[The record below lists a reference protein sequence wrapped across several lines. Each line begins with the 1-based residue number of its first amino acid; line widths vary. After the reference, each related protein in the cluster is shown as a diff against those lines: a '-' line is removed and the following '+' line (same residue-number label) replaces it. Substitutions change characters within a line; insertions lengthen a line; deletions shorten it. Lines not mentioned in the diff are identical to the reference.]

1 MLREGRL
8 LMTDTQVIHIAM
20 QVMIVTAKL
29 AAPALITALVVGF
42 AVSLFQSAT
51 QIQEFTLA
59 FVPKAIGVGL
69 ALLISGHWM
78 LNTMISFTTDLF
90 HGIPRLLG

>member
-1 MLREGRL
+1 
-8 LMTDTQVIHIAM
+8 MTDNQVIHIGM
-20 QVMIVTAKL
+20 QVMLVAAKL
-29 AAPALITALVVGF
+29 SAPTLVTALVIGF

-59 FVPKAIGVGL
+59 FVPKVVGVGI

-78 LNTMISFTTDLF
+78 LTTMITFTRQLF
-90 HGIPRLLG
+90 AQLPQLLG

>member
-1 MLREGRL
+1 L
-8 LMTDTQVIHIAM
+8 TDTQIMHIAW
-20 QVMIVTAKL
+20 QVMIVSVKL

-51 QIQEFTLA
+51 QIQEFTLS

-69 ALLISGHWM
+69 ALLICGHWM
-78 LNTMISFTTDLF
+78 MTTLVSFTQQLYAA
-90 HGIPRLLG
+90 IPQLLS

>member
-1 MLREGRL
+1 
-8 LMTDTQVIHIAM
+8 MTDTDVIHLAM
-20 QVMIVTAKL
+20 QVMIVAAKL
-29 AAPALITALVVGF
+29 AAPALVTALVIGF

-59 FVPKAIGVGL
+59 FVPKAIGVAL

-78 LNTMISFTTDLF
+78 LTTMITFTTQLF
-90 HGIPRLLG
+90 HAIPQMIGS